1 VCAVGSPV
9 QKISA
14 KILFAQ
20 KAQKM
25 RKKHLQNIVIGTK
38 NTFFLRRICV
48 EF

>member
-1 VCAVGSPV
+1 
-9 QKISA
+9 
-14 KILFAQ
+14 
-20 KAQKM
+20 M